1 MDTVSALFG
10 HRLARKNGCRL
21 REISF
26 WSFDRW
32 KKTGMT
38 HVCLSCAPSPIGFRL
53 DPNGIAVGETE
64 LDNEYL
70 STHGED
76 CATHATMGNLQAYDQ
91 PADWVEKEC
100 HQVPNFLLAYP
111 GKI

>member
-1 MDTVSALFG
+1 MDAASALYG
-10 HRLARKNGCRL
+10 HSLARKNGCRL

-26 WSFDRW
+26 WSFDHW

-38 HVCLSCAPSPIGFRL
+38 HVCLSCAPSPIGFRFDL
-53 DPNGIAVGETE
+53 KGNATGETK

-70 STHGED
+70 LDHGAD
-76 CATHATMGNLQAYDQ
+76 CAHATMGNLQVYDQ

-100 HQVPNFLLAYP
+100 HRVPGFLLAYP
-111 GKI
+111 GRI